1 MKNYKLSIE
10 CASKDTIDAINR
22 YVFNH
27 FEGVTTVESEK
38 DTTSHIGERTYTVLR
53 TVRKAK

>member
-10 CASKDTIDAINR
+10 CSSKDAIDAIKQ

-27 FEGVTTVESEK
+27 FKGVTTVESEK